1 MKRILISMAL
11 GAAMVLQT
19 GNAMAGKDL
28 DSVRARGQLICG
40 VAVGGIAGFMT
51 VDNQGKWTGMNVDIC
66 RAVSAALFGDSEKV
80 KYVPLS
86 GQQRFTALQAGEV
99 DLLSNNSTWTLTRDT
114 ALGLDFVG
122 VTYYD
127 GQGFMVPKK
136 LGVKSA
142 KELNGASIC
151 VLTGSTS
158 ELNIAD
164 YFRANKMSFK
174 PVLFEDPDQSR
185 SAFFNGRCDAY
196 SGDQARLYATRIA
209 NAPNPDDYVVLPEV
223 ISKEPLGPVVR
234 HGDNQFED
242 IVRWTQFAMI
252 EAEEAG
258 ITSKN
263 VDEMLK
269 SDNPS
274 IKRILGVTPG
284 MGKALGVDEKWVY
297 NIVKQVGN
305 YGESFERNVGSGSLL
320 KIPRGQNALWTQGG
334 LQYAPPIRALLWWV
348 QRASSRII
356 AAPFSPIMMVGALV
370 LPVVRVGITEASI
383 TRRPWMPCTRRRES
397 TTARGSSP
405 IRQVPTG

>member
-1 MKRILISMAL
+1 MKKLALAMAVGL
-11 GAAMVLQT
+11 AVTSQAGPAL
-19 GNAMAGKDL
+19 AGKDL
-28 DSVRARGQLICG
+28 DVVKARGQLICG

-51 VDNQGKWTGMNVDIC
+51 VDSQGKWTGMNVDIC
-66 RAVSAALFGDSEKV
+66 RGISAALFGDSEKV

-122 VTYYD
+122 ITYYD

-164 YFRANKMSFK
+164 YFRTNKMSFK

-185 SAFFNGRCDAY
+185 AAFFSGRCDAY
-196 SGDQARLYATRIA
+196 SGDQARLYATRVA
-209 NAPNPDDYVVLPEV
+209 NAPNPDDYIVLPEI

-234 HGDNQFED
+234 HGDNQFAD
-242 IVRWTQFAMI
+242 IVRWVQYAMI
-252 EAEEAG
+252 EAEENG

-269 SDNPS
+269 SDNPT

-297 NIVKQVGN
+297 TIIKQVGN
-305 YGESFERNVGSGSLL
+305 YGESFDRNVGMGSPL
-320 KIPRGQNALWTQGG
+320 KVERGQNALWTQGG
-334 LQYAPPIRALLWWV
+334 LQYAPPIR
-348 QRASSRII
+348 
-356 AAPFSPIMMVGALV
+356 
-370 LPVVRVGITEASI
+370 
-383 TRRPWMPCTRRRES
+383 
-397 TTARGSSP
+397 
-405 IRQVPTG
+405 